1 MAGSMTFATDAEN
14 EAFDKGYNDGFEEGK
29 KAALEKQVEST
40 SPLCAPD
47 PPRQQALYMAIDF
60 TSRSN
65 TELPWTADQV
75 VEAAKTFEEYI
86 KEDSK

>member
-1 MAGSMTFATDAEN
+1 M
-14 EAFDKGYNDGFEEGK
+14 GK
-29 KAALEKQVEST
+29 KNVLIPEVHVT
-40 SPLCAPD
+40 PLK
-47 PPRQQALYMAIDF
+47 QQALYMAIDF

-86 KEDSK
+86 KEDNK